1 MGVYSV
7 SFRLTVSTPERRQMM
22 DRCTR
27 GIWVARASMEA
38 AWVMV
43 DREGV
48 AVAITRLG
56 SRAGNNTNIECLHSI
71 GM

>member
-1 MGVYSV
+1 
-7 SFRLTVSTPERRQMM
+7 MM